1 MRKPFNVKTGTY
13 FKKNW
18 RKEKLYRKYKKILY
32 KKKDIIKIFL
42 KEIFLKLLKF
52 SDSW

>member
-1 MRKPFNVKTGTY
+1 MKTGTY

-18 RKEKLYRKYKKILY
+18 RKEKLYRKYKKDFIQKLY
-32 KKKDIIKIFL
+32 QKKDTIKNFL

-52 SDSW
+52 SDS